1 MLFLLKWVIFFKYF
15 VVQTVPGGT
24 ALQTVA
30 HKLYHCALRLL
41 IRMALLMDAGICRIT
56 AISVKIMLHL

>member
-15 VVQTVPGGT
+15 AVQTVPGGT

-30 HKLYHCALRLL
+30 YHCALRLL